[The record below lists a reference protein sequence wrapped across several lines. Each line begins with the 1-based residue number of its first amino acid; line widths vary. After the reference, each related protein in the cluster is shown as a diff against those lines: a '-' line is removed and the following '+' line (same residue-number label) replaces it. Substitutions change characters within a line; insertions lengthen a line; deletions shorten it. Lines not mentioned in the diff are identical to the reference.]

1 VDGEVRHV
9 ELNKTHTGDQFPEKH
24 RVVSD
29 GGRVTAGVVN
39 GRGKAT
45 RALGVL
51 SPGQVPH
58 PDVRTVKLDPERVCA
73 WPPDPPPYH
82 IMLPPALSPC

>member
-1 VDGEVRHV
+1 V

-58 PDVRTVKLDPERVCA
+58 PDVRTVKLDPERVCV
-73 WPPDPPPYH
+73 WPPSLSCFCLPYRRADAMTAH
-82 IMLPPALSPC
+82 GRLT